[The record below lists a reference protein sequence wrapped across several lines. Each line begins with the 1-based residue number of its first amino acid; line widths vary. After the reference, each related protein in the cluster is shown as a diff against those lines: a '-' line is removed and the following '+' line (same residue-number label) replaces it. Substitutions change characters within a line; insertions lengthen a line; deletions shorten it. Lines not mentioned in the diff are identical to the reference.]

1 MGAYYVAARIA
12 IAGNINID
20 FVCEAERAPR
30 PGETLIGRDL
40 RFVAGGKAA
49 NQAVGAARLGAQV
62 SLIGRVGHD
71 AFGGA
76 LVDSFEREGINVD
89 LISRDEEAATGA
101 AFVVVMPDGENSIV
115 SVLGANDRLAPG
127 LLEEAGGVIER
138 ADVLLLQFSIPLESV
153 DRALQIAVDRGVPV
167 HLDPTPTGRGAAR
180 LWHRAY
186 RVTPNATEAEALTRV
201 AVTDVPSALEAAR
214 KMRRRG
220 VKVPIIKLGAE
231 GCLVL
236 DDRGPRLVP
245 GFRVDVVDTT
255 GAGDAF
261 AAGLAVLTA
270 EGASLDE
277 ALLFANAC
285 GALACTVFGAQP
297 SLPSR
302 EVVERFLKQRQARVD
317 CIERV

>member
-1 MGAYYVAARIA
+1 MAARLA

-20 FVCEAERAPR
+20 FVCEADRAPR

-49 NQAVGAARLGAQV
+49 NQAVAAARLGAQV
-62 SLIGRVGHD
+62 SLIGRVGRD
-71 AFGGA
+71 AFGTA

-89 LISRDEEAATGA
+89 LISRDPEAATGA
-101 AFVVVMPDGENSIV
+101 AMVVVMPGGENSIV
-115 SVLGANDRLAPG
+115 SVLGANDRLAAD
-127 LLEEAGGVIER
+127 LMEEAGGVIER
-138 ADVLLLQFSIPLESV
+138 ADALLLQFSIPLETV

-167 HLDPTPTGRGAAR
+167 HLDPTPVGRGAAR

-186 RVTPNATEAEALTRV
+186 RVTPNATEAEALTKV
-201 AVTDVPSALEAAR
+201 PVTDVPSAVEAAR

-231 GCLVL
+231 GCVVL

-245 GFRVDVVDTT
+245 GFPVEVVDTT

-270 EGASLDE
+270 EGTPLDQ

-297 SLPSR
+297 SLPGR
-302 EVVERFLKQRQARVD
+302 EVVERFLRQREASLD
-317 CIERV
+317 SIEAL